1 MIVITFRIRC
11 KLIYHYIQCCASIC
25 ILCSFSSLS
34 CSHWLPC
41 PHFFVCWLRSTQSLS
56 LIWSFAFAMSLLGM
70 LFLPKP
76 SPVKTLPTL
85 IRCLL
90 RCHFWHLESRHRVI
104 SLSEITAFS
113 TPLLLVALSF
123 VVHCGSHYHLKFCY
137 LFVDSS
143 TISLH
148 HLNVMFIIAGICLA
162 HSSQWYLNKWYI
174 VRQGSINE
182 MQGITSLLF
191 LNHTKSLNLSLLFI
205 TCV

>member
-1 MIVITFRIRC
+1 M
-11 KLIYHYIQCCASIC
+11 
-25 ILCSFSSLS
+25 LCFHLYLVFLFFSLLLTLAPMPPFLCLLVKEYTELVLNLKFCFCHVSAWDALPTKTLS
-34 CSHWLPC
+34 C
-41 PHFFVCWLRSTQSLS
+41 QN
-56 LIWSFAFAMSLLGM
+56 
-70 LFLPKP
+70 
-76 SPVKTLPTL
+76 PT
-85 IRCLL
+85 
-90 RCHFWHLESRHRVI
+90 HLNQVSARHRVI